1 MPRTLDLAPLPGT
14 QARALAL
21 VGQAD
26 VTFRELGGVIEADPA
41 LTAAV
46 LRAANSAAS
55 APIGR
60 IEIASQ
66 ALVRIGLEHTKRI
79 VAGAIVSGN
88 MTNLRRAGI
97 DTTELWRHLIGCA
110 LIADTTAWGE
120 VRRSAS
126 FTAGLMHDVGRL
138 AMANAI
144 PDQYA
149 EAVALIRGGI
159 DAVEAEQTVFGI
171 DHLLVGREVAEVWDL
186 PANMAEAIGDHHH
199 GALSALSWVVWNS
212 RRITWSLGIGDGV
225 ESAPEVTFD
234 PASED
239 AEIVTQLGGVE
250 ALQRQIAWYTGAIT
264 GAVAA

>member
-1 MPRTLDLAPLPGT
+1 MHRSLDLAPLPGA

-21 VGQAD
+21 VSQSDVSFRDLGQ
-26 VTFRELGGVIEADPA
+26 VVEADPA

-55 APIGR
+55 APIER
-60 IEIASQ
+60 IEVAAQ

-88 MTNLRRAGI
+88 MTNLRRAGL

-126 FTAGLMHDVGRL
+126 LTAGLMHDVGRL

-144 PDQYA
+144 PEQYG
-149 EAVALIRGGI
+149 EVVALVRGGV
-159 DAVEAEQTVFGI
+159 DAVEAEQTIFGT
-171 DHLLVGREVAEVWDL
+171 DHMAVGREVAAVWEL
-186 PANMAEAIGDHHH
+186 PATMAEALGDHHY

-225 ESAPEVTFD
+225 EPAPEVTFD

-239 AEIVTQLGGVE
+239 AEIVAALGGPE
-250 ALQRQIAWYTGAIT
+250 TLQQQIAWYTGAIT

>member
-1 MPRTLDLAPLPGT
+1 MRRSLDLAPLPGT

-26 VTFRELGGVIEADPA
+26 VSFRELGQVVEADPA

-55 APIGR
+55 APIDR
-60 IEIASQ
+60 IEVAGQ
-66 ALVRIGLEHTKRI
+66 ALVRIGLEQTKRI

-88 MTNLRRAGI
+88 MSNLRHAGL
-97 DTTELWRHLIGCA
+97 DTTELWRHLIGSA

-144 PDQYA
+144 PEQYA
-149 EAVALIRGGI
+149 EVARLVRSGV
-159 DAVEAEQTVFGI
+159 DAVEAEQTVFGT
-171 DHLLVGREVAEVWDL
+171 DHLTVGREIAEVWAL
-186 PANMAEAIGDHHH
+186 PPEMAEAIGDHHY

-212 RRITWSLGIGDGV
+212 RRVTWSLGIGDGV
-225 ESAPEVTFD
+225 EAPPEPTFD

-239 AEIVTQLGGVE
+239 AEIVAVLGGPE
-250 ALQRQIAWYTGAIT
+250 ALHQQIAWYTGAIT
-264 GAVAA
+264 GSVAV